1 MSRAL
6 PPGDCGYRRSD
17 PLRASRS
24 TRTLSG
30 TTGLVRRVANPIEK
44 DGSETWPTFP
54 QSFSTDW
61 FSWSHG
67 WSRHV
72 PHTSSSPRRFRR
84 TASQGWPKERG
95 SCLIATA
102 MTGRLFWR
110 GSASPKIRTM
120 TDDSAGQENIFSMCS
135 GKSRRLQSSEKRRS
149 MQ

>member
-6 PPGDCGYRRSD
+6 PSGDCGYREIDR
-17 PLRASRS
+17 LRPSGYPRA
-24 TRTLSG
+24 LSG
-30 TTGLVRRVANPIEK
+30 TAGLVGRVANPTQK
-44 DGSETWPTFP
+44 DGSERWPTFP
-54 QSFSTDW
+54 QNFSIGW
-61 FSWSHG
+61 FNWNHG
-67 WSRHV
+67 WSRPV
-72 PHTSSSPRRFRR
+72 PHTSSSPRRFLR
-84 TASQGWPKERG
+84 TALRGCPKERE

-102 MTGRLFWR
+102 TTARLLWP